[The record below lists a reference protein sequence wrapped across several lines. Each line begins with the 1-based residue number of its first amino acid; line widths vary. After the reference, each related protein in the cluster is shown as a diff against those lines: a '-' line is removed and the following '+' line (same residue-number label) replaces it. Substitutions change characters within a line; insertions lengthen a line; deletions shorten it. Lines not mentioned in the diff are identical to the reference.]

1 MLIDIKQTTVLVIDD
16 DKFQHKIINNSLK
29 DEPYKIISMLHGENA
44 LTLLLRTRPDI
55 ILLDINM
62 PDFSG
67 IEILQRIK
75 SYKHLSGVP
84 IIMITSDQSRDTIIE
99 CIKKGATNYIVKPF
113 TRTLLLEKIRTA
125 LTNAILNDEDHN

>member
-1 MLIDIKQTTVLVIDD
+1 MLIDNKQTTVVVIDD
-16 DKFQHKIINNSLK
+16 DPFQHKIINNALK
-29 DEPYKIISMLHGENA
+29 DEPYKIISMLNGENA
-44 LTLLLRTRPDI
+44 LTFLLRTRPDL

-75 SYKHLSGVP
+75 SYKHLFGVP

-113 TRTLLLEKIRTA
+113 TRPVLLEKIRTE
-125 LTNAILNDEDHN
+125 LTNATLNTEDYN

>member
-1 MLIDIKQTTVLVIDD
+1 MLIDNKQTTIVVIDD
-16 DKFQHKIINNSLK
+16 DVLQHKIINNCLK
-29 DEPYKIISMLHGENA
+29 DEPYKIISLLRGETA
-44 LTLLLRTRPDI
+44 LTFLLMNRPDL

-84 IIMITSDQSRDTIIE
+84 IIMVTGDKNRDTIIE
-99 CIKKGATNYIVKPF
+99 CIKKGATNYIIKPF
-113 TRTLLLEKIRTA
+113 TRSLLIEKVGTA
-125 LTNAILNDEDHN
+125 LTTATLATENDD

>member
-1 MLIDIKQTTVLVIDD
+1 MLIDNKRTTVVIIDD
-16 DKFQHKIINNSLK
+16 DAFQQKIIKDCLK
-29 DEPYKIISMLHGENA
+29 DEPYKIISILHGEPA
-44 LTLLLRTRPDI
+44 LTFLLRNQPDL

-84 IIMITSDQSRDTIIE
+84 IIMVTSDQTRDTILE
-99 CIKKGATNYIVKPF
+99 CIRKGATNYIVKPF
-113 TRTLLLEKIRTA
+113 TQSLLIEKVSTA
-125 LTNAILNDEDHN
+125 LKNATVSIENHG